1 MTTYQASP
9 GGWGGYRVEPGK
21 SRGERVGRGGETDR
35 WAGQE
40 GPATPTPG
48 PRNVPTL
55 TKKKRKKEIA
65 RVTFFPLKSLLKT
78 RIGPRAVGRK

>member
-9 GGWGGYRVEPGK
+9 GVGVGIGWSQGRAGGRERKGK
-21 SRGERVGRGGETDR
+21 EGERER

-55 TKKKRKKEIA
+55 TKKTKKEIA
-65 RVTFFPLKSLLKT
+65 RVTFFPFKKF
-78 RIGPRAVGRK
+78 I

>member
-9 GGWGGYRVEPGK
+9 GVGVGIGWSQGRAGGRERKGK
-21 SRGERVGRGGETDR
+21 EGERER

-55 TKKKRKKEIA
+55 TKKTKKRDS
-65 RVTFFPLKSLLKT
+65 KSDFLSF
-78 RIGPRAVGRK
+78 